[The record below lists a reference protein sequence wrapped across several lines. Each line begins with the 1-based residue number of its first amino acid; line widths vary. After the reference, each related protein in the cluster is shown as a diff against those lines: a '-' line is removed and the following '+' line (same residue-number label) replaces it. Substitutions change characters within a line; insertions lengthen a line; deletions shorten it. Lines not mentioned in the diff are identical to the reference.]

1 MNFLITGSGGFV
13 GRHLVKRVKK
23 KFPEAKILGLYRS
36 SLKQKVDNVVY
47 KKVDLT
53 DFRALFKIF
62 NFFVPDYIIHLAAE
76 SSVNYS
82 WKNPANS
89 LENNLNIYL
98 NFLEALRKLKLYPK
112 ILSVGSSEVYGK
124 VSKKDLPISENLNL
138 NPLNPYAVFRV
149 AQENISRVYNNS
161 FDFNIIMTRS
171 FNHFGQGQDHR
182 FFIPNLIRQIL
193 DPEINNIKL
202 GNLEIVRDYIY
213 IQDVVDAYINL
224 LFQGEKN
231 NIYNV
236 STGKGYKLSQI
247 IEIIEEITEVKKPTL
262 TDPNLIRPSDNPII
276 IGDNSKIIRE
286 TGWTPKI
293 SLRGGLGRI
302 LKDHKKI
309 E

>member
-47 KKVDLT
+47 KKVDLN

-193 DPEINNIKL
+193 DPQINNIKL

-236 STGKGYKLSQI
+236 STGKGYKLYQI
-247 IEIIEEITEVKKPTL
+247 LEIIEEITEVKKPTL

>member
-1 MNFLITGSGGFV
+1 M
-13 GRHLVKRVKK
+13 
-23 KFPEAKILGLYRS
+23 
-36 SLKQKVDNVVY
+36 DNVVY
-47 KKVDLT
+47 KKVDLN

-193 DPEINNIKL
+193 DPQINNIKL

-236 STGKGYKLSQI
+236 STGKGYISMDFLKM
-247 IEIIEEITEVKKPTL
+247 L
-262 TDPNLIRPSDNPII
+262 TQLLKGNFHWTNRLIRLHLSESAPCQYYQ
-276 IGDNSKIIRE
+276 
-286 TGWTPKI
+286 
-293 SLRGGLGRI
+293 
-302 LKDHKKI
+302 
-309 E
+309 